1 MPHTSIPTHGGVP
14 VLRPEIGRLGKKH
27 GAWCLVLRGDA
38 VLHSYRYGQ
47 LDSTGHIQNSW
58 SAREVCEKEEVEVE
72 AKAPQVSVGPDVRR
86 LVIQALWSAAK
97 TRFSSPS
104 LLRRQPLHPD

>member
-27 GAWCLVLRGDA
+27 GAC
-38 VLHSYRYGQ
+38 
-47 LDSTGHIQNSW
+47 W